1 MNVRDVI
8 ASIETLAPL
17 SGAAP
22 WDRSGVQIASGK
34 TRMAKIG
41 VTIDPMPGY
50 VQAALAW
57 GADLILTH
65 HPLYF
70 DPKPLDTPNL
80 FLDTV
85 RSVIKAD
92 AWLYAAHTSMDALS
106 RGAAGWLADALGF
119 TGRTVLEQTD
129 TENPEA
135 GLGVIG
141 DLPETLPFAEFAA
154 ALKSAVDR
162 DFWTLTGEMPAEVSR
177 VAYCTGSGGSLIA
190 KAKEAGADLYVT
202 GDVKYHQALEAGMPV
217 IDVGHFSLE
226 ERMLRVF
233 ADQLQAE
240 LAPKGIEFKFF
251 KAQDPLRVYNT
262 HETGR
267 AQG

>member
-1 MNVRDVI
+1 MNVKDVI
-8 ASIETLAPL
+8 ANIETLAPL

-22 WDRSGVQIASGK
+22 WDRSGIQIASG
-34 TRMAKIG
+34 RAEVAKIG

-50 VQAALAW
+50 VEAAVAW

-70 DPKPLDTPNL
+70 DPKPLDSPNL

-85 RSVIKAD
+85 RTVIKAD

-106 RGAAGWLADALGF
+106 HGAAGWLADALGF

-129 TENPEA
+129 PDNPKA
-135 GLGVIG
+135 GLGIIG
-141 DLPETLPFAEFAA
+141 DLPEPLAFDDFAA

-162 DFWTLTGEMPAEVSR
+162 DFWTVTGEMPTTVSR
-177 VAYCTGSGGSLIA
+177 AAYCTGSGGSLIA
-190 KAKEAGADLYVT
+190 KAKEAGADVYVT

-233 ADQLQAE
+233 AEQLQAE

-251 KAQDPLRVYNT
+251 KAQDPLRVFNT
-262 HETGR
+262 HEAGD
-267 AQG
+267 A